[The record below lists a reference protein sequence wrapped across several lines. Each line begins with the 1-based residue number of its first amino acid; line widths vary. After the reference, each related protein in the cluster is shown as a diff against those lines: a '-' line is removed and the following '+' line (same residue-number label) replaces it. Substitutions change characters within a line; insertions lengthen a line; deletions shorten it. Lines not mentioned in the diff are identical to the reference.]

1 MTGIE
6 QNIKMLI
13 DLKEKDYGAYDN
25 VARTIVAEYQCA
37 ERRKVFDKQKE
48 DEVKQD
54 EQDNKNAHY

>member
-13 DLKEKDYGAYDN
+13 DLKEKDYSAYDN
-25 VARTIVAEYQCA
+25 IARTIVAEYQCA

-48 DEVKQD
+48 
-54 EQDNKNAHY
+54 NKKEGEGEANG

>member
-13 DLKEKDYGAYDN
+13 DLKEKDYSAYDN

-48 DEVKQD
+48 ESEVKED
-54 EQDNKNAHY
+54 D